1 MTLVLTGGTVVTRL
15 EPPEVVVA
23 DVLIEGDRIRAVG
36 HGLAAE
42 RAEPDGTGIGD
53 DGNGNGLTPGASLRR
68 IDCAGRLVIP
78 GNVCAHTHI
87 YSALARGM
95 PYRLAPPTSFV
106 EILQRVWW
114 RLDRALDPVT
124 IRASALVAGLEAVK
138 AGTTTLVDHHA
149 SPNAIDGSLEIVADA
164 LAEVGIRSVLC
175 YETTDRDG
183 DAGARMGLDEN
194 ARFLRAIAG
203 GGYPLARGMVGAHAS
218 FTLSDDTLD
227 AVADLA
233 RTTEAGLHIHAAED
247 AADEVDA
254 VARTGLRVVDRLLA
268 LGALDAGTL
277 LAHGV
282 QLTRHEIDAVV
293 AAGALVAHNP
303 RSNMNNGVGRAPVE
317 ALGDR
322 IVLGTDG
329 IGADMFEESR
339 VAYLRRREETLAVGP
354 DWALGR
360 LAAGAAIPARLFAE
374 PKLGRLVPG
383 APADLVVLDALL
395 PTPVD
400 AATFGGHWI
409 FGLSAAAVRDVVVGG
424 ELVVADRR
432 SVRLDE
438 DAVAAQAVRSA
449 GALWERLET
458 ITAHPI
464 GPRTGALLVGGA

>member
-1 MTLVLTGGTVVTRL
+1 MTLILAGGTVVTRL
-15 EPPEVVVA
+15 DPPEVLVA
-23 DVLIEGDRIRAVG
+23 DVLVEGGRIRAVG
-36 HGLAAE
+36 PALDATAE
-42 RAEPDGTGIGD
+42 ATR
-53 DGNGNGLTPGASLRR
+53 GNGSGTAPSPRR

-78 GNVCAHTHI
+78 GNVCAHTHL

-95 PYRLAPPTSFV
+95 PYHLAPPRSFV
-106 EILQRVWW
+106 EVLQRVWW
-114 RLDRALDPVT
+114 RLDRALDPAT
-124 IRASALVAGLEAVK
+124 IRASALVAGLEALR

-183 DAGARMGLDEN
+183 DAGAQMGLDEN
-194 ARFLRAIAG
+194 ARFLRAVAG
-203 GGYPLARGMVGAHAS
+203 GGHPLARGMVGAHAS

-233 RTTEAGLHIHAAED
+233 RTTETGLHIHAAED
-247 AADEVDA
+247 PADEVDA
-254 VARTGLRVVDRLLA
+254 VARSGLRVVDRLLA
-268 LGALDAGTL
+268 LGALDARTL

-282 QLTRHEIDAVV
+282 HLSHHEIDTVI

-339 VAYLRRREETLAVGP
+339 AAFFRRREETLAVGP

-360 LAAGAAIPARLFAE
+360 LAAGAAIPARLFDE
-374 PKLGRLVPG
+374 PHLGRLVPG

-400 AATFGGHWI
+400 ETTLGGHWI
-409 FGLSAAAVRDVVVGG
+409 FGLSAAAVRDVVVAG
-424 ELVVADRR
+424 EVVIAERR
-432 SVRLDE
+432 STRLDE
-438 DAVAAQAVRSA
+438 DALAAEAQAAARS
-449 GALWERLET
+449 LWARLET
-458 ITAHPI
+458 IGPHPI
-464 GPRTGALLVGGA
+464 GPRTAARAVGAG

>member
-1 MTLVLTGGTVVTRL
+1 MTLVLAGGTVVTRL
-15 EPPEVVVA
+15 EPAEVVVA
-23 DVLIEGDRIRAVG
+23 DIVIEGDRIQAVG
-36 HGLAAE
+36 PTPAAE
-42 RAEPDGTGIGD
+42 PAVEG
-53 DGNGNGLTPGASLRR
+53 GNGHGNGRSAAASLRR
-68 IDCAGRLVIP
+68 IDCSGRLVIP
-78 GNVCAHTHI
+78 GNVCAHTHV

-95 PYRLAPPTSFV
+95 PYHLAPPTSFV

-124 IRASALVAGLEAVK
+124 IRASALVGGLEALR

-203 GGYPLARGMVGAHAS
+203 GGYPLARGMVGGHAS

-247 AADEVDA
+247 AADEADA

-268 LGALDAGTL
+268 LGALDARTL

-282 QLTRHEIDAVV
+282 HLSRHEVDAVI
-293 AAGALVAHNP
+293 AAGAVVAHNP
-303 RSNMNNGVGRAPVE
+303 RSNMNNGVGRAPVVD
-317 ALGDR
+317 LGDR

-339 VAYLRRREETLAVGP
+339 VAWFRRREETLAVGP

-360 LAAGAAIPARLFAE
+360 LAAGAAIPARLFGE
-374 PKLGRLVPG
+374 PQLGRLVPG
-383 APADLVVLDALL
+383 APADLVVLDGLL

-400 AATFGGHWI
+400 AGTFGGHWM
-409 FGLSAAAVRDVVVGG
+409 FGLSAAAVRDVVVAG

-432 SVRLDE
+432 STRVDE
-438 DAVAAQAVRSA
+438 DALAAEARAAARS
-449 GALWERLET
+449 LWERLET
-458 ITAHPI
+458 IGPHPI
-464 GPRTGALLVGGA
+464 SPRTGALPVGGG

>member
-1 MTLVLTGGTVVTRL
+1 MTLVLAGGSIVTRL
-15 EPPEVVVA
+15 DPPELVVG
-23 DVLIEGDRIRAVG
+23 DVLIEGDRVRAVG
-36 HGLAAE
+36 PDAAATDAAE
-42 RAEPDGTGIGD
+42 R
-53 DGNGNGLTPGASLRR
+53 GNGSGPAESAGR
-68 IDCAGRLVIP
+68 IDCRGRLVIP
-78 GNVCAHTHI
+78 GNVCAHTHL

-114 RLDRALDPVT
+114 RLDRALDPAS

-149 SPNAIDGSLEIVADA
+149 SPNAIDGSLELIADA
-164 LAEVGIRSVLC
+164 LAEVGVRSVLC

-194 ARFLRAIAG
+194 ARFLRLVAG
-203 GGYPLARGMVGAHAS
+203 GGYPLARAMVGAHAS

-233 RTTEAGLHIHAAED
+233 RSSGAGLHVHAAED
-247 AADEVDA
+247 AADEVDS
-254 VARTGLRVVDRLLA
+254 VARSGLRVVDRLA
-268 LGALDAGTL
+268 AFGALDAATL

-282 QLTRHEIDAVV
+282 HLSRSEAEAVV

-303 RSNMNNGVGRAPVE
+303 RSNMNNGVGRAPIDD
-317 ALGDR
+317 LGDR
-322 IVLGTDG
+322 LVLGTDG

-339 VAYLRRREETLAVGP
+339 AAWLRRREETLAVGP

-374 PKLGRLVPG
+374 PLFGRIVPG
-383 APADLVVLDALL
+383 APADVAVLDPLL
-395 PTPVD
+395 PTPID
-400 AATFGGHWI
+400 AGTLGGQWMFGV
-409 FGLSAAAVRDVVVGG
+409 SAAAVRDVVVAG

-432 SVRLDE
+432 STRLDE
-438 DAVAAQAVRSA
+438 DAVASEAMAA
-449 GALWERLET
+449 TKGLWTRLDA
-458 ITAHPI
+458 IGPHPI
-464 GPRTGALLVGGA
+464 GPRTGMSRAGVG